1 LQDPTRQ
8 TSEKCYTTPPQF
20 PFPVFLRASFQ
31 TCCLPATAFVLSCV
45 KVQIILPCIYPHQPN
60 MDPKKEVKKKLND
73 LYYKNEEIRKDLIS
87 LHNLLQES
95 NFFIEPLPHYTPP
108 PQYTPPPAQQ
118 YHPPVTPP
126 VQQPVVPPPV
136 QQPQEKILEERKPA
150 PQKQPPQPVQMN
162 YAPPAPLPPREPEKG
177 FFERHPDLEKLIGER
192 LLTFIG
198 VIILVIGIAFFVK
211 FAIDKEWINET
222 GRTAIGILCG
232 GILLGFA
239 HRLRKNFEG
248 FSSVLV
254 GGGIAVLYFTIS
266 YAYQVYHLFPQAAAF
281 GILIVI
287 TAFTVALALSYNRK
301 ELAIFAI
308 VGGFCSP
315 LMVSNGAGNLP
326 VLSTYMLIL
335 NIGMLVLAFYKK
347 WNIVNILSYVFT
359 ILLFAGALFKEMQT
373 NSPHYVTA
381 LVFATLFYLTFFGMN
396 IVNNVRVKAKF
407 SAFEILSLLSNTF
420 LYYACGYIIL
430 KEMDAQVYH
439 GLFTLLVAIFNCIFA
454 FFLLRRQEVDRNLF
468 YFLVGLVI
476 TFVSLAGP
484 VQLHGNH
491 ITLFWAAEATL
502 LLFLYEKSK
511 ITLIRYF
518 SVLLTGIAMLGLC
531 YNWMTVYFNL
541 PLDKP
546 LLDVMINKGFIT
558 GIVLVASL
566 IVSSVLAKKITDE
579 DIVSGW
585 TTQGYRQF
593 LNVAAVI
600 FLYLTGFF
608 ELKYQLVMAH
618 TLNYAFIIYC
628 TVYTG
633 LFMLTLY
640 LSSRPLKLNY
650 LSIPVGVIGAVMMFI
665 YGFLPHFATI
675 DARDHF
681 LLNADEGKNVFMFHY
696 IYTIVIIAFAFLIY
710 HVLNKEEKYSKGIK
724 DAYLWLLCFTLVFI
738 ASAELDHTYIVSM
751 FDRSARGVNLY
762 GIDWIS
768 NYASQSHKIG
778 FPILWGISSFIM
790 IVIGMR
796 KKIRQLRIIALVLF
810 AVTIIKLILL
820 GVYGESQ
827 TGKIIAFIVSGV
839 ILLLVSFLYQKL
851 KKLVLEQDQK

>member
-1 LQDPTRQ
+1 
-8 TSEKCYTTPPQF
+8 
-20 PFPVFLRASFQ
+20 
-31 TCCLPATAFVLSCV
+31 
-45 KVQIILPCIYPHQPN
+45 
-60 MDPKKEVKKKLND
+60 MDPKKEVRKKLND
-73 LYYKNEEIRKDLIS
+73 LYYKNEEIRKELMS
-87 LHNLLQES
+87 LNNLLQES
-95 NFFIEPLPHYTPP
+95 NFFVEAPKHTPP
-108 PQYTPPPAQQ
+108 PT
-118 YHPPVTPP
+118 YHPP
-126 VQQPVVPPPV
+126 VQQPVAPPPFVPPPV
-136 QQPQEKILEERKPA
+136 VPPQAELPKEKVYEERKPV
-150 PQKQPPQPVQMN
+150 PQMMQQPQPVQQQ
-162 YAPPAPLPPREPEKG
+162 YIPPVPPPRKEPEKG

-287 TAFTVALALSYNRK
+287 TAFTILLSLSYNRK

-315 LMVSNGAGNLP
+315 LMVSNGTGNLP

-335 NIGMLVLAFYKK
+335 DIGMLVLAFYKK
-347 WNIVNILSYVFT
+347 WNIVNILSYTFT
-359 ILLFAGALFKEMQT
+359 ILLFGGALAKELRSEDPQYI
-373 NSPHYVTA
+373 SA
-381 LVFATLFYLTFFGMN
+381 LLFSTLFYLTFFGMN

-407 SAFEILSLLSNTF
+407 SAFEIIALLSNTF
-420 LYYACGYIIL
+420 LYYVCGYFIL
-430 KEMDAQVYH
+430 KEMEAQVYH
-439 GLFTLLVAIFNCIFA
+439 GLFTLLVAVFNCIFA

-484 VQLHGNH
+484 VQLNGNH

-502 LLFLYEKSK
+502 LYFLYQKSK
-511 ITLIRYF
+511 IRLTWYF
-518 SVLLTGIAMLGLC
+518 SVIVTGIAILGLL
-531 YNWMTVYFNL
+531 YNFMKVYFDLTVNT
-541 PLDKP
+541 PIMN
-546 LLDVMINKGFIT
+546 VMINKGFIT
-558 GIVLVASL
+558 GMVVVASL
-566 IVSSVLAKKITDE
+566 VISSLLMKKETE
-579 DIVSGW
+579 EEEVVSGW
-585 TTQGYRQF
+585 SVKGYRQF
-593 LNVAAVI
+593 LNIMAVLL
-600 FLYLTGFF
+600 LYMTGFF
-608 ELKYQLVMAH
+608 ELRYQLGIQQVSNDAFAIYMA
-618 TLNYAFIIYC
+618 T
-628 TVYTG
+628 YTG
-633 LFMLTLY
+633 LFTLALY
-640 LSSRPLKLNY
+640 LSARPLKVNY
-650 LSIPVGVIGAVMMFI
+650 LAYPAGVAGVILIAL
-665 YGFLPHFATI
+665 YGFVPHIFTVDFRNNHLFMADNENT
-675 DARDHF
+675 AF
-681 LLNADEGKNVFMFHY
+681 LFHY
-696 IYTIVIIAFAFLIY
+696 IHAAVIVAFTFLIY
-710 HVLNKEEKYSKGIK
+710 HFLNKEEKYSKGLK

-738 ASAELDHTYIVSM
+738 ASAELDHTYIISG
-751 FDRSARGVNLY
+751 FDSTANNIELL
-762 GIDWIS
+762 S
-768 NYASQSHKIG
+768 SQSHKIG

-851 KKLVLEQDQK
+851 KKLVLEQDQPTEKTESDEKVN

>member
-1 LQDPTRQ
+1 
-8 TSEKCYTTPPQF
+8 
-20 PFPVFLRASFQ
+20 
-31 TCCLPATAFVLSCV
+31 
-45 KVQIILPCIYPHQPN
+45 

-95 NFFIEPLPHYTPP
+95 NFFVEPLPHHTPP

-118 YHPPVTPP
+118 YHPPV
-126 VQQPVVPPPV
+126 QQPVVPPPV
-136 QQPQEKILEERKPA
+136 QNPQEKILEERKPV
-150 PQKQPPQPVQMN
+150 PQMQHQPQPVQQQ
-162 YAPPAPLPPREPEKG
+162 YVPPPPPRREPQKG

-222 GRTAIGILCG
+222 GRTSIGILCG

-266 YAYQVYHLFPQAAAF
+266 YAYQVYHLFPQSAAF

-287 TAFTVALALSYNRK
+287 TAFTILLSLSYNRK

-315 LMVSNGAGNLP
+315 LMVSNGTGNLP

-335 NIGMLVLAFYKK
+335 DIGMLVLAFYKK

-359 ILLFAGALFKEMQT
+359 ILLFAGALNKEMHNENPQ
-373 NSPHYVTA
+373 YVTA
-381 LVFATLFYLTFFGMN
+381 LIFSTLFYLTFFGMN

-407 SAFEILSLLSNTF
+407 SAFEIISLLSNTF

-439 GLFTLLVAIFNCIFA
+439 GLFTLLVAVFNCIFA

-484 VQLHGNH
+484 VQLNGNH

-502 LLFLYEKSK
+502 LFFLYQKSK
-511 ITLIRYF
+511 IELIKYF
-518 SVLLTGIAMLGLC
+518 SVIVTGVAIFGLL
-531 YNWMTVYFNL
+531 YNFIKVYFSFNFL
-541 PLDKP
+541 ADNPVM
-546 LLDVMINKGFIT
+546 DVMLNKGFVT
-558 GIVLVASL
+558 GIVV
-566 IVSSVLAKKITDE
+566 VITLFITSALMKRGQE
-579 DIVSGW
+579 DSEAISGW
-585 TTQGYRQF
+585 KTKSYREF
-593 LNVAAVI
+593 LNVIAI
-600 FLYLTGFF
+600 ILLFLTGFF
-608 ELKYQLVMAH
+608 ELWYQTMTMHSAG
-618 TLNYAFIIYC
+618 YAKAIYFIS
-628 TVYTG
+628 YTG
-633 LFMLTLY
+633 LFTLALY
-640 LSSRPLKLNY
+640 LLARPLKMNY
-650 LSIPVGVIGAVMMFI
+650 LTLPVGILGVIMMI
-665 YGFLPHFATI
+665 VYGFVPHIATI

-681 LLNADEGKNVFMFHY
+681 LINNGDGKSVFMFHY
-696 IYTIVIIAFAFLIY
+696 IHAAVIIAFTFIVYLF
-710 HVLNKEEKYSKGIK
+710 LNKEEKYSKGLK

-738 ASAELDHTYIVSM
+738 ASAELDHTYIMSG
-751 FDRSARGVNLY
+751 FDAATNNMHLLTT
-762 GIDWIS
+762 
-768 NYASQSHKIG
+768 QSHKIG

-851 KKLVLEQDQK
+851 KKLVLEQDQPTEKNESDEKVS